1 MNALFARIAHAA
13 RWLFASRLASPLW
26 LGVRI
31 YLGLVW
37 LQFGLAK
44 VRGGW
49 LTGDALHGLLDA
61 VARGQTP
68 APIPA
73 YRHVARALVDTG
85 ADRILS
91 FAIPLTELLVAAA
104 FFSGLLLVPA
114 AVGAVLLNLNLIL
127 SGIATWQFD
136 GRIILLQLLLLVAW
150 RVAGFLGLGQV
161 VAASAPRRVR
171 KKSLLLGYRAA

>member
-1 MNALFARIAHAA
+1 MNALRSGIAHAA
-13 RWLFASRLASPLW
+13 RWLFASRFASPLW

-31 YLGLVW
+31 YLGSVW

-49 LTGDALHGLLDA
+49 LTGNALSTLLEA

-68 APIPA
+68 APFAA
-73 YRHVARALVDTG
+73 YRHVARALIDTG

-91 FAIPLTELLVAAA
+91 AAIPLAELLVAAA

-114 AVGAVLLNLNLIL
+114 AVGAVLLNVNLIL
-127 SGIATWQFD
+127 SGIASWEFD
-136 GRIILLQLLLLVAW
+136 GRIILLQILLLGAW
-150 RVAGFLGLGQV
+150 RIAGFLGLGHI
-161 VAASAPRRVR
+161 VAAKAPRRVR
-171 KKSLLLGYRAA
+171 RKPLLLGYRPA

>member
-1 MNALFARIAHAA
+1 MNTLRSRIAHAA

-31 YLGLVW
+31 YLGSVW

-44 VRGGW
+44 IRGGW
-49 LTGDALHGLLDA
+49 LTGNPLHGLLDA
-61 VARGQTP
+61 VARGHTP
-68 APIPA
+68 APFPA
-73 YRHVARALVDTG
+73 YRHLAQALVDTG

-91 FAIPLTELLVAAA
+91 FAIPLTELVVAAA

-127 SGIATWQFD
+127 SGIASWEFD
-136 GRIILLQLLLLVAW
+136 GRIIILQLLLLVAW
-150 RVAGFLGLGQV
+150 RVAGYLGLGQV
-161 VAASAPRRVR
+161 VAAKAPRRVR
-171 KKSLLLGYRAA
+171 RRSLLLGYQAA